1 MLNRRERYDIDVH
14 KPAKQDAQERV
25 HNWNEVYETYT
36 PELAVLEAQRCLLC
50 EHAPCMQACPLHND
64 IPAAFFHLGNGDVL
78 AAAEKFYETSNMPD
92 VCGRICPQEKLC
104 EGACVVGA
112 RKPPVTI
119 GKLEAYVADYVRH
132 NYGHLRRER
141 AAPTGRRVA
150 VIGGGPA
157 GMTVAEELA
166 VRGHSVTVYEMW
178 PMPGGLLLYG
188 IPNFKL
194 DKEVVLAKLDYLHEL
209 GVQFVCNYHAGKEH
223 PVEDLLHTGAHG
235 AGYDLLFLGYGAVKG
250 GAMKIEGEELKNVY
264 QATEY
269 LVRGNLPPE
278 LLPPQWAG
286 TANGG
291 ADPKPHVGKVTVV
304 VGAGDTAMDCVRTA
318 RRLDPAT
325 QVYCLYRR
333 TEAEMLGRMEE
344 RIHAKEEG
352 VIFEC
357 LTLPIRFVG
366 NAKGEVAAA
375 QCVRMELG
383 PPDAKGR
390 RSPVPIEGS
399 NFTIACD
406 TVALAIGYNADTEIP
421 ETTPALHTTK
431 WGTVVVKSEE
441 TGETEREDIYAAG
454 DAVRGADLVVTA
466 VAAARKAAASMDR
479 KLSAMVER
487 TQSRSVA

>member
-1 MLNRRERYDIDVH
+1 
-14 KPAKQDAQERV
+14 
-25 HNWNEVYETYT
+25 
-36 PELAVLEAQRCLLC
+36 
-50 EHAPCMQACPLHND
+50 
-64 IPAAFFHLGNGDVL
+64 
-78 AAAEKFYETSNMPD
+78 
-92 VCGRICPQEKLC
+92 
-104 EGACVVGA
+104 
-112 RKPPVTI
+112 VTI
-119 GKLEAYVADYVRH
+119 GKLEAYVADYVRR

-141 AAPTGRRVA
+141 AASTGRRVA

-166 VRGHSVTVYEMW
+166 VRGHGVTVYEMW

-194 DKEVVLAKLDYLHEL
+194 DKDVVLAKLEHLHEL

-223 PVEDLLHTGAHG
+223 PVEDLLRAGG
-235 AGYDLLFLGYGAVKG
+235 GRDRGYDLLFLGYGAVKG
-250 GAMKIEGEELKNVY
+250 GAMRIEGETLKNVY

-278 LLPPQWAG
+278 LLPKEWSG
-286 TANGG
+286 D

-318 RRLDPAT
+318 RRLNPET

-344 RIHAKEEG
+344 RVHAKEEG

-357 LTLPIRFVG
+357 LTLPTRFVG
-366 NAKGEVAAA
+366 KTPVGGKNGEVIAAE
-375 QCVRMELG
+375 CVRMELG

-390 RSPVPIEGS
+390 RSPVEIKGS
-399 NFTIACD
+399 EFTIACD
-406 TVALAIGYNADTEIP
+406 TAVLAIGYNAETEIP
-421 ETTPALHTTK
+421 ETTPELHTTK

-466 VAAARKAAASMDR
+466 LAAARKAAAHMDA
-479 KLSAMVER
+479 KLSRNRA
-487 TQSRSVA
+487 AA